1 MKALPFPCIRPVPEH
16 APTLASLPP
25 RALRDRTELQERIE
39 AGELVE
45 DRNLGYY
52 LYELS
57 HDGKAST
64 AIIAVCPLAAYENG
78 TVNAD
83 GLVPDASA
91 VQSEAEHLASL
102 GCQMQPAV
110 LSYPDQPVLD
120 MIVGAAKTS
129 SPIYLMENSSGDRQA
144 IWEVTR
150 REAVDALRAMLEQI
164 PSAHLCG
171 GVNHVDAARRFAQD
185 ERQKA
190 QSAGT
195 LTGKEPFNF
204 LLTALVPESGIS
216 GLPHVQ
222 GEAELPLGSLLSHRV
237 AK

>member
-1 MKALPFPCIRPVPEH
+1 MKALPFPCIRPVPNH

-25 RALRDRTELQERIE
+25 HALRDRAELQGRLK

-52 LYELS
+52 LYELA

-64 AIIAVCPLAAYENG
+64 AVITVCPLTAYEDG
-78 TVNAD
+78 TVDA
-83 GLVPDASA
+83 GELTPDDDA
-91 VQSEAEHLASL
+91 VRIETEHLVTL

-129 SPIYLMENSSGDRQA
+129 SPVYLMENASGDRQA

-150 REAVDALRAMLEQI
+150 REAVDALRAMLGQI
-164 PSAHLCG
+164 PCARLRG
-171 GVNHVDAARRFAQD
+171 GINHVDAARRFAQD

-190 QSAGT
+190 QFAGT

-222 GEAELPLGSLLSHRV
+222 GEAELPLGCLLSHRV